1 MLGMS
6 LRIKKV
12 HMSINRCY
20 LTSKEVELIYKKG
33 DQKEAFESDRIRLLP
48 LDEALS
54 AHVNDLDLWNK
65 MAPGVKGLIM
75 LYNMYKH
82 RFLK

>member
-1 MLGMS
+1 MYLF
-6 LRIKKV
+6 ID
-12 HMSINRCY
+12 RCY

-54 AHVNDLDLWNK
+54 AHMKDPDLWNK

-82 RFLK
+82 RFQK